1 VLAHFTDVTISA
13 AAMNHLERVRDILPI
28 LAALYAMVMVAQIH
42 PAHRPVLPA
51 GMGLDAERVVAG
63 LKWHMLEIGRNEQ
76 NEAMLFPGN

>member
-1 VLAHFTDVTISA
+1 MLTHFIEVTISA

-28 LAALYAMVMVAQIH
+28 LAALYAMVLVANSH
-42 PAHRPVLPA
+42 AAPRPMLPT
-51 GMGLDAERVVAG
+51 GTGIDAERVVAG